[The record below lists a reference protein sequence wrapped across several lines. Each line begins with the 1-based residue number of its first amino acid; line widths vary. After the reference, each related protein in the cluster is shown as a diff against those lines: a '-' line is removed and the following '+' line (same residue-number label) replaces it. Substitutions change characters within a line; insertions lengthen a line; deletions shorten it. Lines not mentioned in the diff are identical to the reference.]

1 MSPMGY
7 APEQHT
13 RARGD
18 EHEDWGEPPPF
29 WSVGL
34 LLRKC
39 RTDKDRTAGNRTTVR
54 LSNGYSL
61 LRHVNAIATV

>member
-1 MSPMGY
+1 MGC

-29 WSVGL
+29 WFVGL

-39 RTDKDRTAGNRTTVR
+39 GTDKDRTVG
-54 LSNGYSL
+54 SNHG
-61 LRHVNAIATV
+61 ATF